1 MNISSRSVIY
11 FVLNTL
17 YIALMLYLLYA
28 VWQEILPWPFLF
40 GFVLLLLRLP
50 AMMNSSRKLREEPD
64 TARQELGIQPQLGKD
79 VTLEA
84 IVALLDDESVKAAIR
99 ADLDKTGKIN
109 FHEQWRLGVINP
121 ESSSKSVRL
130 LRTAVLYSGDLSR
143 PENLAITGG
152 TLMPKGKK
160 SWSFALKTVLSL
172 GGSINLRD
180 IQLAQEPKLD
190 AHSHDLAGFLRQSGF
205 PIKEFYED
213 GDPLSTDRGG
223 TIVLD
228 STGEAVIIRPR
239 YFTQRRLIDE
249 QGSLVNLGADEDPAR
264 RATFEVKMMPS
275 VSMALL
281 DRVSQKKYK
290 PLLRYRSVPYQAES
304 LLPIMDT
311 PMSKSGWADLF
322 LDPQGKGRLYLANKN
337 TREQWAE
344 MMNRLSELYFEE
356 VKLKDDRLVKL
367 TQDSVLLRSYLHQKE
382 KILADYYTIQDWNLD

>member
-1 MNISSRSVIY
+1 MNISNRLLINY
-11 FVLNTL
+11 IFNAL
-17 YIALMLYLLYA
+17 YIGLMVFLLYA
-28 VWQEILPWPFLF
+28 VWQKILPWPFLF
-40 GFVLLLLRLP
+40 AFMLLLLRLP
-50 AMMNSSRKLREEPD
+50 AMLNSSKRLPEEPD
-64 TARQELGIQPQLGKD
+64 TVRQELGVQPEVKGS
-79 VTLEA
+79 VTPEA
-84 IVALLDDESVKAAIR
+84 IIALLDDERVKEAIR
-99 ADLDKTGKIN
+99 ADLGKTAQIGLYQ
-109 FHEQWRLGVINP
+109 QWRLGVIDP
-121 ESSSKSVRL
+121 ESTGNNLRL
-130 LRTAVLYSGDLSR
+130 LRTAVLYSGDINK
-143 PENLAITGG
+143 PDNLMISGG
-152 TLMPKGKK
+152 TMLPAGKK
-160 SWSFALKTVLSL
+160 KWSFAVSTRIKRGEMV
-172 GGSINLRD
+172 NLRD
-180 IQLAQEPKLD
+180 IQLEQEPRLD
-190 AHSHDLAGFLRQSGF
+190 AHSHDLAGFLRQNGF
-205 PIKEFYED
+205 PLKDYYED
-213 GDPLSTDRGG
+213 GDPLSTDRTG

-228 STGEAVIIRPR
+228 AAGDAVIIRPR

-264 RATFEVKMMPS
+264 RSTFEVKIMPA
-275 VSMALL
+275 VSMGLL

-356 VKLKDDRLVKL
+356 VKLKDDRLVKF